1 MGFTLLGQLLSQ
13 FIEFASQIIFG
24 IIVFAIGLLVASL
37 AARLILAS
45 NVTLAGLWVM
55 VARIAILFLAGA
67 IALRAMGFANE
78 IIILA
83 FALPLAAISVAIAV
97 AFGVGGREIAA
108 QELDNLI

>member
-13 FIEFASQIIFG
+13 FIEFASQIIFR

-45 NVTLAGLWVM
+45 NVTLAGLWAM

-67 IALRAMGFANE
+67 IALRPW
-78 IIILA
+78 
-83 FALPLAAISVAIAV
+83 ALPMRSSFWPSHCRWRPSLW
-97 AFGVGGREIAA
+97 R
-108 QELDNLI
+108 